1 MQENIKIQ
9 PFAVTKDGN
18 FLLVTDLT
26 EEVFNNIFS
35 NIEEDFVNKIDN
47 NAWIMELVEGNTHIP
62 ENISKIFVV
71 LSRDELAVSNFMNGA
86 FFAEDVLKKFS
97 SKELTSENLIL

>member
-18 FLLVTDLT
+18 FLIVTDLT
-26 EEVFNNIFS
+26 QETFNIIFS
-35 NIEEDFVNKIDN
+35 KVGEDVVNKIDN
-47 NAWIMELVEGNTHIP
+47 NAWVMEIVEENIPIP
-62 ENISKIFVV
+62 EGISKIFVA

-86 FFAEDVLKKFS
+86 FFVEDILKKFND
-97 SKELTSENLIL
+97 KDLKTENLIL